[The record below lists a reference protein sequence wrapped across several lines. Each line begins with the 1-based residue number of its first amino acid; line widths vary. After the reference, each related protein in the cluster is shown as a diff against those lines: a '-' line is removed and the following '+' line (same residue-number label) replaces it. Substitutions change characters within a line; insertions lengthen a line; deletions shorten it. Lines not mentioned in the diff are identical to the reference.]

1 MTPKR
6 YRDNLSDYDTNQED
20 LNVESVGEI
29 LDGFEVVFDS
39 NEEKVKFLQDRHK
52 TFENATDIPAEGSS
66 KAKKGPRGTK
76 FATKCKAR
84 SQARYKQ
91 RTRIIKSMKDLKLVT
106 ADDSLIIFLKHPVD
120 TNSSTESSML
130 AATRELIKNTRMLHL
145 TAP

>member
-6 YRDNLSDYDTNQED
+6 NRDNLSDYDTNQED

-39 NEEKVKFLQDRHK
+39 NEEKVKILQDRHK

-66 KAKKGPRGTK
+66 
-76 FATKCKAR
+76 
-84 SQARYKQ
+84 
-91 RTRIIKSMKDLKLVT
+91 
-106 ADDSLIIFLKHPVD
+106 VD